1 MAFETK
7 VKVRFCET
15 DALGH
20 ISNISYFIY
29 LEEARTDFFIDLGF
43 GANLE
48 DWKVILASAK
58 CDFVRQGY
66 YNQRLKVTTEVKK
79 IGNSSFTII
88 HRIEDEE
95 SGELIATGVASAV
108 YFDFNEQK
116 SEKIPKNLQKML
128 EKHLVK
134 EKVANDQ

>member
-1 MAFETK
+1 MAYETK

-43 GANLE
+43 GADLE

-66 YNQRLKVTTEVKK
+66 YNQKLEVVTEVLR
-79 IGNSSFTII
+79 IGRSSFTIV
-88 HRIEDEE
+88 HRIQDAET
-95 SGELIATGVASAV
+95 GELIANGEASAV
-108 YFDFNEQK
+108 YFDFKAQK
-116 SEKIPKNLQKML
+116 SEKIPDNLRKML

-134 EKVANDQ
+134 ESVANDQ

>member
-1 MAFETK
+1 MAYETN

-43 GANLE
+43 GADLE

-66 YNQRLKVTTEVKK
+66 YNQKLKVVSEVQR
-79 IGNSSFTII
+79 IGRSSFTIV
-88 HRIEDEE
+88 HRIEDTET
-95 SGELIATGVASAV
+95 GELIAKGEASAV

-116 SEKIPKNLQKML
+116 SEKIPDNLRKML

-134 EKVANDQ
+134 ETVTNDQ

>member
-1 MAFETK
+1 MAYETK

-43 GANLE
+43 GADLE

-66 YNQRLKVTTEVKK
+66 YNQKLEVVTEVLR
-79 IGNSSFTII
+79 IGRSSFTIV
-88 HRIEDEE
+88 HRIQDAET
-95 SGELIATGVASAV
+95 GELIANGEASAV
-108 YFDFNEQK
+108 YFDFKAQK
-116 SEKIPKNLQKML
+116 SETIPDNLRKML

-134 EKVANDQ
+134 ETVANDQ

>member
-43 GANLE
+43 GADLE

-66 YNQRLKVTTEVKK
+66 YNQKLKVVTEVQR
-79 IGNSSFTII
+79 IGRSSFTIV

-95 SGELIATGVASAV
+95 TDELIAGGEASAV
-108 YFDFNEQK
+108 YFDFKDQK
-116 SEKIPKNLQKML
+116 SEKIPDNLRKML

-134 EKVANDQ
+134 ETVSNDQ

>member
-1 MAFETK
+1 MAYETK

-43 GANLE
+43 GADLE

-66 YNQRLKVTTEVKK
+66 YNQKLEVVTEVLR
-79 IGNSSFTII
+79 IGRSSFTIV
-88 HRIEDEE
+88 HRVQDAET
-95 SGELIATGVASAV
+95 GELIANGEASAV
-108 YFDFNEQK
+108 YFDFKAQK
-116 SEKIPKNLQKML
+116 SETIPDNLRKML

-134 EKVANDQ
+134 ETVANDQ

>member
-43 GANLE
+43 GADLD

-66 YNQRLKVTTEVKK
+66 YNQKLKVVSEVQR
-79 IGNSSFTII
+79 IGRSSFTIVHKI
-88 HRIEDEE
+88 QDAET
-95 SGELIATGVASAV
+95 GELIANGEASAV
-108 YFDFNEQK
+108 YFDFKEQK
-116 SEKIPKNLQKML
+116 SETIPDNLRKML

-134 EKVANDQ
+134 ETVANDQ

>member
-43 GANLE
+43 GADLE
-48 DWKVILASAK
+48 DWKVIVASAK
-58 CDFVRQGY
+58 CDFVRQGH
-66 YNQRLKVTTEVKK
+66 YNQQLTVMSEVQK
-79 IGNSSFTII
+79 IGRSSFTIV
-88 HRIEDEE
+88 HRIQDSET
-95 SGELIATGVASAV
+95 GELIANGEVSAV
-108 YFDFNEQK
+108 YFDFTEQK
-116 SEKIPKNLQKML
+116 SEKIPDNLRSML

-134 EKVANDQ
+134 ETEANDQ

>member
-1 MAFETK
+1 MAFETN

-43 GANLE
+43 GADLD

-58 CDFVRQGY
+58 CDFVQQGY
-66 YNQRLKVTTEVKK
+66 YNQKLKVVTEVQR
-79 IGNSSFTII
+79 IGRSSFAIV
-88 HRIEDEE
+88 HRIEDAET
-95 SGELIATGVASAV
+95 GDLIANGEASAV

-116 SEKIPKNLQKML
+116 SEKIPDNLRKML

-134 EKVANDQ
+134 ETVNNDQ

>member
-1 MAFETK
+1 MAYVTK

-29 LEEARTDFFIDLGF
+29 LEEARTDFFIELGF
-43 GANLE
+43 GADLD
-48 DWKVILASAK
+48 DWKLIMASAK

-66 YNQRLKVTTEVKK
+66 YNQKLKVISEVQK
-79 IGNSSFTII
+79 IGRSSFTIVHQI
-88 HRIEDEE
+88 QDAE
-95 SGELIATGVASAV
+95 SGELIAKGEASAV
-108 YFDFNEQK
+108 YFDFKEQK
-116 SEKIPKNLQKML
+116 SEKIPDDLRSEL

-134 EKVANDQ
+134 ETVANDQ

>member
-1 MAFETK
+1 MAYETG

-29 LEEARTDFFIDLGF
+29 LEEARTDFFIELGF
-43 GANLE
+43 GADLE

-66 YNQRLKVTTEVKK
+66 YNQKLKVVSEVRK
-79 IGNSSFTII
+79 IGNSSFTIV

-95 SGELIATGVASAV
+95 TGELIANGEASAV
-108 YFDFNEQK
+108 YFDFKEQK
-116 SEKIPKNLQKML
+116 SERIPDNLRNML

-134 EKVANDQ
+134 ETVADDQ